1 MKFLFVAIN
10 SKYIHSNPAVR
21 ILREYTLAHDPSIP
35 EEELCILEST
45 INNPFEEILSNVCEQ
60 KPDVVLLSCYI
71 WNWNVMRRLA
81 QEISERLPDAVIWA
95 GGPEVSFESEKIL
108 RENSW
113 LSGIMQGEGEES
125 CLKLIQSFRAG
136 NPLYG
141 ILAGGE
147 VQMAELPFIYS
158 EDALESFQNK
168 ILYYESSR
176 GCPFSCSY
184 CLSSVSRRVR
194 IRPWEKVEKE
204 LDFFYRAKVKQ
215 VKFVDRTF
223 NCDHEHCQRILRW
236 ILGHDNGV
244 TNYHFE
250 IAGDLLNEEEIAL
263 LAQMRP
269 GQVQLEIG
277 VQTTNPDVVKEIRRT
292 MDLDQLSSNVEKI
305 RQGGN
310 VHQHLDLIAGL
321 PLEDLSSFRKSFDD
335 VYAMKPDQLQ
345 LGFLKVLKGSYM
357 AEKAA
362 DYGIIYMDEAPYE
375 VISTR
380 WISEDEIRLLKRV
393 EDVLEVYFNTHQF
406 EASIKA
412 LEKCFDS
419 AFEMYEQLADYIR
432 MMNYDLHGP
441 TRLDRYQILLGFAMQ
456 TDPEK
461 EVLWKEALTLDYYRR
476 EKAKKRPPFAND
488 RKPYEKQVRLFY
500 EEGLPKRDH
509 VDLFTY
515 SVWEEETRRLDPP
528 AFLDFDY
535 DHLSPLDHNAGIRII
550 GYLQEENHLL

>member
-21 ILREYTLAHDPSIP
+21 ILREYALANDPSIP
-35 EEELCILEST
+35 EDDLRILEST
-45 INNPFEEILSNVCEQ
+45 INNPLEEILSDICKQ
-60 KPDVVLLSCYI
+60 KPDVILLSCYI

-81 QEISERLPDAVIWA
+81 QEIVLRLPDAVIWA
-95 GGPEVSFESEKIL
+95 GGPEVSFESERIL
-108 RENSW
+108 KENSW

-136 NPLYG
+136 NPLFG

-147 VQMAELPFIYS
+147 VQMAKLPFIYS
-158 EDALESFQNK
+158 EDALESFRNK

-204 LDFFYRAKVKQ
+204 LDFFYRARVKQ

-223 NCDHEHCQRILRW
+223 NCEHEHCQKILRW
-236 ILGHDNGV
+236 ILEHDNGV

-250 IAGDLLNEEEIAL
+250 IAGDLLNVEEIAL

-277 VQTTNPDVVKEIRRT
+277 VQTTNPDVIKEIRRT
-292 MDLDQLSSNVEKI
+292 MDLDKLSSNVEKI

-335 VYAMKPDQLQ
+335 VYAMRPDQLQ

-362 DYGIIYMDEAPYE
+362 DYGIVYMDEAPYE

-380 WISEDEIRLLKRV
+380 WISGDEIKLLKRV

-406 EASIKA
+406 EASIRA
-412 LEKCFDS
+412 LEQCFNS
-419 AFEMYEQLADYIR
+419 AFDMYEQLADHIR
-432 MMNYDLHGP
+432 KNDYDLHGP
-441 TRLDRYQILLGFAMQ
+441 ARLDRYQILLRFALQ
-456 TDPEK
+456 TDPGK
-461 EVLWKEALTLDYYRR
+461 EVLWKEALTLDYFRR
-476 EKAKKRPPFAND
+476 EKAKKRPSFAND
-488 RKPYEKQVRLFY
+488 RKPYEKQVREFY

-515 SVWEEETRRLDPP
+515 SVWEEEARRLDPP

>member
-21 ILREYTLAHDPSIP
+21 ILREYALAHDPSIP
-35 EEELCILEST
+35 GEELAILEST
-45 INNPFEEILSNVCEQ
+45 INNPFEEILSDICEQ

-71 WNWNVMRRLA
+71 WNWNVMRRLS
-81 QEISERLPDAVIWA
+81 QEVSGRLPDADIWA
-95 GGPEVSFESEKIL
+95 GGPEVSFESERIL

-125 CLKLIQSFRAG
+125 CLKLIQSYRAG
-136 NPLYG
+136 DPLSG

-158 EDALESFQNK
+158 EDALDSFQNK

-184 CLSSVSRRVR
+184 CLSSVSRHVR

-223 NCDHEHCQRILRW
+223 NCDHEHCLRILRW
-236 ILGHDNGV
+236 ILSHDNGV

-263 LAQMRP
+263 LVQMRP

-292 MDLDQLSSNVEKI
+292 MDLARLSSNVEKI
-305 RQGGN
+305 RQGCN

-335 VYAMKPDQLQ
+335 VYAMQPDQLQ

-362 DYGIIYMDEAPYE
+362 DYGIVYMDDAPYE

-380 WISEDEIRLLKRV
+380 WVSADEIGMLKRV
-393 EDVLEVYFNTHQF
+393 EDALEVYFNTHQF

-412 LEKCFDS
+412 LETCFDS
-419 AFEMYEQLADYIR
+419 AFDMYQQLADYILS
-432 MMNYDLHGP
+432 MDYDLHGP
-441 TRLDRYQILLGFAMQ
+441 TRLDRYQILLGFAMR
-456 TDPEK
+456 TAPEK

-515 SVWEEETRRLDPP
+515 SVWEEEAQSLDPP
-528 AFLDFDY
+528 AFLAFDY
-535 DHLSPLDHNAGIRII
+535 DHPSPLDHNAGIRVI